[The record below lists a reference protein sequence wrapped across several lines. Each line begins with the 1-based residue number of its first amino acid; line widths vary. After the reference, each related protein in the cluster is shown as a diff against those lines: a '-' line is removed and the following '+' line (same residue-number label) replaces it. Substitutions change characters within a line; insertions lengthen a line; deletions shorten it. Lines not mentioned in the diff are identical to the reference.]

1 MVARQPGGVEGAA
14 AAGDRLAEAHARLLA
29 DRGYQWEFTAVTPPP
44 PPPESLAWLAALL
57 RAAAPV
63 VTWIFWGVV
72 AVVVA
77 LIVLFIVR
85 EIARSRFPH
94 LFRRKPKEGAVQP
107 WKPEAAAARA
117 LLSDADALAA
127 EGRYAEAARLILLRS
142 VDDIQGRDP
151 RLLRPSLTSRDIA
164 ALQALPGA
172 ARQAFGFI
180 AGVVEL
186 GFFGG
191 RPVNADGW
199 RECREAYAR
208 FALPEGWGPLARAA

>member
-1 MVARQPGGVEGAA
+1 MVAAQPGGTGTA

-29 DRGYQWEFTAVTPPP
+29 DRAYQWEFTAAPPP
-44 PPPESLAWLAALL
+44 PAPPESLAWLAALL
-57 RAAAPV
+57 RAVGPAV
-63 VTWIFWGVV
+63 GWIFWGVV

-77 LIVLFIVR
+77 LVLLFIVR

-94 LFRRKPKEGAVQP
+94 LFRRKPKDEAPQA
-107 WKPEAAAARA
+107 WKPEAAVARA

-127 EGRYAEAARLILLRS
+127 QGRYAEAARLILLRS
-142 VDDIQGRDP
+142 VNDIEGRDP

-208 FALPEGWGPLARAA
+208 FALPDGWGPGARAA